1 MEKRKNWLVL
11 CLTAGFL
18 LVFALWSICK
28 ADDARSVSERRAL
41 AQRPELTAKSVWDG
55 TFMTKF
61 ETYTLDQFPLRD
73 TFRSLKAHVQLD
85 VLRQKDNNGI
95 YVADGY
101 AAKLDY
107 PLNEDSVEH
116 ALARFRFVYERY
128 LQGTDAKIYFA
139 AIPDKNYFL
148 AEKYGYPAL
157 DYEEFI
163 QKFADGMEYAQTVD
177 LTDVLTLGSYYRT
190 DIHWRQEA
198 ILPAAQR
205 LAEAM
210 GADWTDGFEAVTLDA
225 PFCGV
230 YCGQSALDLP
240 PDALTYL
247 TNDTLRACT
256 VYDYETDTTLPV
268 YDLDAAGGDDAYALF
283 LSGSKSL
290 LTLENPNAKTE
301 RELVVFRDSFGSSL
315 VPLLAEGYAKI
326 TLVDIRYVAPERLGM
341 WLTFDNQDVLFLYST
356 PVLNNSETLK

>member
-148 AEKYGYPAL
+148 AEQYGYPAL

-163 QKFADGMEYAQTVD
+163 QKFADGMDYAQTVG

-190 DIHWRQEA
+190 DIHWRQE
-198 ILPAAQR
+198 
-205 LAEAM
+205 
-210 GADWTDGFEAVTLDA
+210 GD
-225 PFCGV
+225 
-230 YCGQSALDLP
+230 SARRRSGWP
-240 PDALTYL
+240 RRWARTGR
-247 TNDTLRACT
+247 TNLR
-256 VYDYETDTTLPV
+256 
-268 YDLDAAGGDDAYALF
+268 
-283 LSGSKSL
+283 
-290 LTLENPNAKTE
+290 
-301 RELVVFRDSFGSSL
+301 R
-315 VPLLAEGYAKI
+315 
-326 TLVDIRYVAPERLGM
+326 
-341 WLTFDNQDVLFLYST
+341 
-356 PVLNNSETLK
+356 

>member
-1 MEKRKNWLVL
+1 M
-11 CLTAGFL
+11 
-18 LVFALWSICK
+18 
-28 ADDARSVSERRAL
+28 
-41 AQRPELTAKSVWDG
+41 
-55 TFMTKF
+55 
-61 ETYTLDQFPLRD
+61 
-73 TFRSLKAHVQLD
+73 
-85 VLRQKDNNGI
+85 
-95 YVADGY
+95 
-101 AAKLDY
+101 
-107 PLNEDSVEH
+107 EH

-148 AEKYGYPAL
+148 AERYGYPAL

-163 QKFADGMEYAQTVD
+163 QKFADGMEYAQTVG
-177 LTDVLTLGSYYRT
+177 LTDVLTLESYYRT

-210 GADWTDGFEAVTLDA
+210 GADWTDKFEAVTLDT

-230 YCGQSALDLP
+230 YCGQSALKLT

-268 YDLDAAGGDDAYALF
+268 YDLDAAGGDDAYAIF

-290 LTLENPNAKTE
+290 LTIENPNAGTE

-315 VPLLAEGYAKI
+315 VPLLAEGYARI
-326 TLVDIRYVAPERLGM
+326 TLVDIRYVAPERLGT
-341 WLTFDNQDVLFLYST
+341 WLTFSNQDVLFLYST

>member
-1 MEKRKNWLVL
+1 MQKWRNQLVL

-18 LVFALWSICK
+18 LAFALWSVCK

-73 TFRSLKAHVQLD
+73 QFRSLKAHVQLD

-107 PLNEDSVEH
+107 PQNDDSVEH
-116 ALARFRFVYERY
+116 ALARFRFIYERY
-128 LQGTDAKIYFA
+128 LQGTDAKVYFA

-157 DYEEFI
+157 NYAEFVR
-163 QKFADGMEYAQTVD
+163 KFADGMDYAQTID
-177 LTDVLTLGSYYRT
+177 LTDVLTLESYYRT

-198 ILPAAQR
+198 LLPAAQR
-205 LAEAM
+205 LAGAM
-210 GADWTDGFEAVTLDA
+210 GADWMDEFETVTLDA
-225 PFCGV
+225 PFYGV
-230 YCGQSALDLP
+230 YCGQSALDLM

-247 TNDTLRACT
+247 ANDTLRACT
-256 VYDYETDTTLPV
+256 VYDYETGTTLLV
-268 YDLDAAGGDDAYALF
+268 YDLDAAGGDDGYALF

-290 LTLENPNAKTE
+290 LTLENPNAETE
-301 RELVVFRDSFGSSL
+301 RELIVFRDSFGSSL
-315 VPLLAEGYAKI
+315 VPLLAESYAKI
-326 TLVDIRYVAPERLGM
+326 TLVDIRYVAPERLGT
-341 WLTFDNQDVLFLYST
+341 WLTFDDQDVLFLYST

>member
-148 AEKYGYPAL
+148 AEQYGYPAL
-157 DYEEFI
+157 DYEELI
-163 QKFADGMEYAQTVD
+163 QKFADGMNYAQTVG

-230 YCGQSALDLP
+230 YCGQSALDLA

-247 TNDTLRACT
+247 TNDTLQTCA
-256 VYDYETDTTLPV
+256 
-268 YDLDAAGGDDAYALF
+268 GDDGNERIFQHMARRDLRFGDAFCTGSRDIVLTHGLQHTRARHTHDGRHDTGAQCHRREDQAFKHRTGALAH
-283 LSGSKSL
+283 
-290 LTLENPNAKTE
+290 TL
-301 RELVVFRDSFGSSL
+301 
-315 VPLLAEGYAKI
+315 
-326 TLVDIRYVAPERLGM
+326 
-341 WLTFDNQDVLFLYST
+341 
-356 PVLNNSETLK
+356 

>member
-18 LVFALWSICK
+18 LVFALGVS
-28 ADDARSVSERRAL
+28 ARRTTRARSPSGAAL

-148 AEKYGYPAL
+148 AEQYGYPAL
-157 DYEEFI
+157 DYE
-163 QKFADGMEYAQTVD
+163 DLYRNSRTV
-177 LTDVLTLGSYYRT
+177 
-190 DIHWRQEA
+190 
-198 ILPAAQR
+198 
-205 LAEAM
+205 
-210 GADWTDGFEAVTLDA
+210 WTMRR
-225 PFCGV
+225 P
-230 YCGQSALDLP
+230 SA
-240 PDALTYL
+240 
-247 TNDTLRACT
+247 
-256 VYDYETDTTLPV
+256 
-268 YDLDAAGGDDAYALF
+268 
-283 LSGSKSL
+283 
-290 LTLENPNAKTE
+290 
-301 RELVVFRDSFGSSL
+301 
-315 VPLLAEGYAKI
+315 
-326 TLVDIRYVAPERLGM
+326 
-341 WLTFDNQDVLFLYST
+341 
-356 PVLNNSETLK
+356 